1 MRSAN
6 TCWARN
12 AGRCAMKNS
21 LWAKRIRGAGKAVGR
36 QVAMMLVAIVIVMI
50 FLAVSGYDPAAVLQG
65 LGRAFTRDLAGTIRW
80 ATPLI
85 LAGVAVCIPFKA
97 EVFNLGVD
105 GQIYLGAIAS
115 TWIALALPETTG
127 RLGLLPVFLAGAAAG
142 ALFALIPALMKVYF
156 GTDMVVTTLLLNFV
170 GQLLTE
176 FMAAEVM
183 RDPEKITQ
191 MNASRTLPEA
201 LWMPKLGAFGASS
214 ASVGIYLAVIVAL
227 IAAFLFFKTTLG
239 YEIKLVGTNQQ
250 FARYGGMKP
259 NGIILKVMALS
270 GAVAGVIGAMEV
282 TAVQHKLIAAF
293 NPDIGFDGIVV
304 ALLANNNPLGVIL
317 SGFFFGALKNG
328 GSIMQRVTS
337 VPQIVTEIIMAIII
351 LTISADVGFKFIRRR
366 KERKTHGN
374 AV

>member
-1 MRSAN
+1 
-6 TCWARN
+6 
-12 AGRCAMKNS
+12 MKNS

-201 LWMPKLGAFGASS
+201 LWTPKLGAFGASS

>member
-1 MRSAN
+1 
-6 TCWARN
+6 
-12 AGRCAMKNS
+12 MKNS

-317 SGFFFGALKNG
+317 SGFFSGALKNG